1 MNIQDNCV
9 VTIHY
14 KLTDDEG
21 VLLDSSEGQEPL
33 TYLHGTQAI
42 ISGLE
47 KALTGKEEGDTF
59 EVTVQPEEG
68 YGEVNPEMIQTVP
81 RAAFGGIENLA
92 PGMPLQA
99 DDGNGNVYHVVV
111 REVKEDEV
119 TIDVNHPLAG
129 KVLHFDVTVESVRE
143 ATPEELAHGHAH

>member
-1 MNIQDNCV
+1 
-9 VTIHY
+9 
-14 KLTDDEG
+14 
-21 VLLDSSEGQEPL
+21 
-33 TYLHGTQAI
+33 
-42 ISGLE
+42 
-47 KALTGKEEGDTF
+47 LTGREEGDSF

-81 RAAFGGIENLA
+81 RAAFGGIENLV

-99 DDGNGNVYHVVV
+99 DDGNGNVYHVIV
-111 REVKEDEV
+111 REVKDEEV

-129 KVLHFDVTVESVRE
+129 KVLHFDVTVQSVRE

>member
-1 MNIQDNCV
+1 MNIQDNRV

-21 VLLDSSEGQEPL
+21 TLLDSSEGQEPL
-33 TYLHGTQAI
+33 TYLHGSQAI

-47 KALTGKEEGDTF
+47 KALTGREEGDSF

-81 RAAFGGIENLA
+81 RAAFGGIENLV

-99 DDGNGNVYHVVV
+99 DDGNGNVYHVIV
-111 REVKEDEV
+111 REVKDEEV

-129 KVLHFDVTVESVRE
+129 KVLHFDVTVQSVRE